1 VGAVE
6 DEPATETPNLLE
18 MGAVVA
24 ALLRLRPDL
33 ADIVKVGNRLFLPA
47 TRRIAFKADEK
58 FLDLLLRF
66 EHA

>member
-1 VGAVE
+1 MGAVE

-33 ADIVKVGNRLFLPA
+33 ADIVKVGSRLFLPA
-47 TRRIAFKADEK
+47 TRRLIRETSD
-58 FLDLLLRF
+58 RF
-66 EHA
+66 